1 MSPCPRARPVIE
13 DFGYAR
19 TRRTLSSTA
28 KLLSALNLDGPL
40 LVGLGLLALYGMAI
54 LYSASGQ
61 SIDTVLRTLV
71 RIALGTAAML
81 ALTHASP
88 NLLRRLSPWI
98 YVMGVLLL
106 LVVELTGVIGKGAQ
120 RWLNLGIVRFQPSEI
135 MKLAVPMLA
144 AWYLHDRPLP
154 PDWRAMLMLAV
165 IIFLPAGLVAMQPD
179 LGTAALIAASGAL
192 LALMAGLSLRIVIVL
207 LLLAVGG
214 AFAGWHFLHDYQ
226 RERVLTFLN
235 PQTDPLG
242 AGYHIIQSQIALG
255 SGGVFGK
262 GWMHGSQ
269 AQLQFLPERSTD
281 FIFAV
286 VGEEF
291 GLVGLILLLALYLFI
306 VARALWLAMQTN
318 DTYSRLLGL
327 CIALTFFVYVF
338 INAGMV
344 SGLLPVVG
352 VPLPLVS
359 YGGTSVVTLLAGFG
373 ILMGLYSHRKL
384 VGS

>member
-1 MSPCPRARPVIE
+1 MIE
-13 DFGYAR
+13 DTGYAR

-28 KLLSALNLDGPL
+28 NLLSALNLDGPL
-40 LVGLGLLALYGMAI
+40 LVGLGLLALYGLAI

-61 SIDTVLRTLV
+61 SVDTILRTLM
-71 RIALGTAAML
+71 RLALGAAAML

-88 NLLRRLSPWI
+88 NFLRRLSPWI
-98 YVMGVLLL
+98 YVIGVLLL

-120 RWLNLGIVRFQPSEI
+120 RWLNLGIIRFQPSEV

-144 AWYLHDRPLP
+144 AWYLRDRPLP

-165 IIFLPAGLVAMQPD
+165 IIFLPAGMVAIQPD

-192 LALMAGLSLRIVIVL
+192 LVLMAGLSLRIVIVL
-207 LLLAVGG
+207 LLLAAGG
-214 AFAGWHFLHDYQ
+214 AVAGWHFLHDYQ

-235 PQTDPLG
+235 PETDPLG

-291 GLVGLILLLALYLFI
+291 GLIGLLLLLALYLFI
-306 VARALWLAMQTN
+306 VARSVWLAMQTN
-318 DTYSRLLGL
+318 DTFSRLLAL
-327 CIALTFFVYVF
+327 SLALTFFVYVF

-344 SGLLPVVG
+344 SGLVPVVG

>member
-1 MSPCPRARPVIE
+1 M
-13 DFGYAR
+13 Y
-19 TRRTLSSTA
+19 
-28 KLLSALNLDGPL
+28 
-40 LVGLGLLALYGMAI
+40 GLAI

-61 SIDTVLRTLV
+61 SLDTVLRTV
-71 RIALGTAAML
+71 MRIALGAAAML

-88 NLLRRLSPWI
+88 NFLRRISPWL
-98 YVMGVLLL
+98 YVVGVML
-106 LVVELTGVIGKGAQ
+106 LVVVEVTGVIGKGAQ
-120 RWLNLGIVRFQPSEI
+120 RWLNLGFMRFQPSEI
-135 MKLAVPMLA
+135 MKLGVPMLC

-154 PDWRAMLMLAV
+154 PDWRSVAVVAV
-165 IIFLPAGLVAMQPD
+165 IIFLPVGLVAIEPD

-192 LALMAGLSLRIVIVL
+192 LILMGGLSMRIVFALML
-207 LLLAVGG
+207 LGVGA
-214 AFAGWHFLHDYQ
+214 AFAGWHVLHDYQ
-226 RERVLTFLN
+226 RQRVLTFLN
-235 PQTDPLG
+235 PENDPLG
-242 AGYHIIQSQIALG
+242 SGYHIIQSQIALG

-291 GLVGLILLLALYLFI
+291 GLIGLLLLLSLYLFI
-306 VARALWLAMQTN
+306 ISRAVWLAMQTN
-318 DTYSRLLGL
+318 DTYSRLLAL
-327 CIALTFFVYVF
+327 SIALTFFVYVF

-344 SGLLPVVG
+344 SGLVPVVG